1 MPNWKKVVVSGSD
14 ATLNSLEVVHA
25 SGSFSGSFQG
35 DGSGLTGVEASAVG
49 FSNNV
54 TFSTDYTTTAD
65 TYTALYGPLALEGD
79 VTISVTEGSFLKIE
93 SFSDILYSISS
104 SVALTSSI
112 SYLAYQAETA
122 SFIEIAQ
129 TASFVENAQTA
140 SFVENAQTASYVQN
154 SISAS
159 YILIAETASY
169 VVTAV
174 SASYVKNAETASYVA
189 TAVSASYVQNAETA
203 SFVEIAQTSSYGNN
217 FTASS
222 LFVEGTASITYL
234 EFIYETS
241 SIIYSSGSTK
251 FGDDTIDT
259 HERTG
264 SLEISGSLFVI
275 GNSNLVA
282 SQSVNNNASSA
293 SLSFWQG
300 SQAEYDLISASADP
314 NTVYFIT

>member
-35 DGSGLTGVEASAVG
+35 DGSGLTGIAANSVG
-49 FSNNV
+49 FSNEV
-54 TFSTDYTTTAD
+54 TLSSNYTTTTD
-65 TYTALYGPLALEGD
+65 TYNALHGPLSLEAD

-93 SFSDILYSISS
+93 DFNN
-104 SVALTSSI
+104 VFSSI
-112 SYLAYQAETA
+112 SASFAETASYYGGNVSSASYAETA

-129 TASFVENAQTA
+129 S
-140 SFVENAQTASYVQN
+140 ASYVLNAISSSFATN
-154 SISAS
+154 SESS
-159 YILIAETASY
+159 SLAETASY
-169 VVTAV
+169 YGGFVNTA
-174 SASYVKNAETASYVA
+174 
-189 TAVSASYVQNAETA
+189 
-203 SFVEIAQTSSYGNN
+203 ITSSYGNN

-264 SLEISGSLFVI
+264 SLEISGSLSVI

-282 SQSVNNNASSA
+282 SQSVNNNALSA

-300 SQAEYDLISASADP
+300 SEAEYDLISASADP